1 MGSEMCIRDRF
12 KYAGDNYFIIEWSEM
27 RTYNNNDIETFQI
40 IIYDNTSLTPT
51 GDNEF
56 KIQYKTFNNTSQGNY
71 SWGGTHGGYC
81 TIGLENHMSNV
92 GLQYTF
98 NNEYPIA
105 SMPLSDNTAIFI
117 TTRNPVATL
126 MGDGNQDG
134 EVNIL
139 DIVIIVNHIVNIE
152 LLDPMGVYMA
162 DMDDNGNINILD
174 IIQIINVI
182 LEND

>member
-1 MGSEMCIRDRF
+1 MAQRIG
-12 KYAGDNYFIIEWSEM
+12 KYKISKRESAI
-27 RTYNNNDIETFQI
+27 
-40 IIYDNTSLTPT
+40 SLA
-51 GDNEF
+51 D
-56 KIQYKTFNNTSQGNY
+56 
-71 SWGGTHGGYC
+71 GGTADGAIIFSGGYSGKRTVIALDATTYAPTAAQSGAVLVFDGTAC
-81 TIGLENHMSNV
+81 TVTLPTCVV

-98 NNEYPIA
+98 NNEYPVA

-139 DIVIIVNHIVNIE
+139 DIVVIVNHIVNLE
-152 LLDPMGVYMA
+152 LLDPMGVYMS

-174 IIQIINVI
+174 IIQIINV
-182 LEND
+182 LLP

>member
-1 MGSEMCIRDRF
+1 
-12 KYAGDNYFIIEWSEM
+12 
-27 RTYNNNDIETFQI
+27 
-40 IIYDNTSLTPT
+40 
-51 GDNEF
+51 
-56 KIQYKTFNNTSQGNY
+56 
-71 SWGGTHGGYC
+71 
-81 TIGLENHMSNV
+81 MSNV